1 MKHKCFL
8 FSLVLVAIAGSM
20 QSCSNDQEP
29 ARPNIIFIMS
39 DDHAYQ
45 AMSCYDGSLNTTP
58 NIDRIANEGVLFMNS
73 YVTNSICAPSRAV
86 LLIGKWHL
94 RSEPQ
99 SFDYWNVLP
108 GQGHYFYHDV
118 DEWELYDM
126 EEDPSEMNNIFGKPG
141 SEKITEELTRKL
153 YELKDAYGD
162 TPELEELHMP
172 FKKQVT
178 DK

>member
-1 MKHKCFL
+1 
-8 FSLVLVAIAGSM
+8 
-20 QSCSNDQEP
+20 
-29 ARPNIIFIMS
+29 
-39 DDHAYQ
+39 
-45 AMSCYDGSLNTTP
+45 
-58 NIDRIANEGVLFMNS
+58 
-73 YVTNSICAPSRAV
+73 
-86 LLIGKWHL
+86 
-94 RSEPQ
+94 
-99 SFDYWNVLP
+99 
-108 GQGHYFYHDV
+108 V

-141 SEKITEELTRKL
+141 NEKITEELTRKL